1 MTLNAENICYYLLG
15 IGTLMPW
22 NAFITAADYYALQF
36 PGKHVDRLIT
46 VLYLPLNLIAL
57 SLFVLCHDARYAR
70 LRIVVGFTVF
80 SIAMLLVPLLDSLDV
95 QSLGLLLSFVAV
107 SGAADGAAQGALF
120 GVAAVSRDSA
130 INTQMLIS
138 GTSTSGVIVCLIRL
152 GTKGIFHG
160 EEGVTLSSNL
170 YFLISGLICVCCT
183 FIFCWVLS
191 KYDHD
196 ISRLYVFDASDITN
210 EESSSHGLQEEAQDH
225 YLGLDES
232 RKRILSI
239 EESSYPIENDS
250 FTKINAQ
257 ALEVSREI
265 IHPMIA
271 LVVCYVVTLSIF
283 PGVLAEDLG
292 QDASK
297 SWYPIIL
304 IFAFNVS
311 DFIGKMCPPGVQSI
325 FASKNKVL
333 TISVLRALFIPL
345 FLIAA
350 HSSVSTP
357 FVSILTILLGLTNG
371 ALTTVCMVFAPT
383 LVSPDKMDLCG
394 NLTVLALVV
403 GLNLGAF
410 SGFLWLL

>member
-1 MTLNAENICYYLLG
+1 M
-15 IGTLMPW
+15 
-22 NAFITAADYYALQF
+22 
-36 PGKHVDRLIT
+36 
-46 VLYLPLNLIAL
+46 
-57 SLFVLCHDARYAR
+57 
-70 LRIVVGFTVF
+70 
-80 SIAMLLVPLLDSLDV
+80 DSLDV
-95 QSLGLLLSFVAV
+95 QSLGILLSFVAL

-152 GTKGIFHG
+152 GTKGIFPG
-160 EEGVTLSSNL
+160 DEGVTLSSNL

-196 ISRLYVFDASDITN
+196 TSRLYVFEASDIAN
-210 EESSSHGLQEEAQDH
+210 EESSSHSLQGGEAQDH
-225 YLGLDES
+225 YSGLDES

-239 EESSYPIENDS
+239 EEASNPIENVS

-311 DFIGKMCPPGVQSI
+311 DFIGKMCPPGIQSL
-325 FASKNKVL
+325 FSSKNKVL

-350 HSSVSTP
+350 HSSVSIP

-383 LVSPDKMDLCG
+383 LVSPNKMELCG

>member
-1 MTLNAENICYYLLG
+1 
-15 IGTLMPW
+15 MPW

-210 EESSSHGLQEEAQDH
+210 ESSSHGLQEEAQDH

-283 PGVLAEDLG
+283 LG
-292 QDASK
+292 FSRGFRSGCIEELD
-297 SWYPIIL
+297 PIIL

-357 FVSILTILLGLTNG
+357 FVSILTILLGLT
-371 ALTTVCMVFAPT
+371 
-383 LVSPDKMDLCG
+383 KMG
-394 NLTVLALVV
+394 H
-403 GLNLGAF
+403 
-410 SGFLWLL
+410 